1 MLSFSV
7 FVLLPSSGFV
17 VKTLCPETK
26 THSPGL
32 LGLLSKFYFCFSECA
47 RHCLSPPCY
56 AFARHVSI
64 YSSVMKVPETWGLK
78 FGGQTTCTKESN
90 ANHRPITPPRPLL
103 VFYTNYPSSVFFQK
117 LYFQYTYLF
126 FYHDLH
132 LLVLKFSVSF
142 LRIVFIVNVIV
153 QKDTAEVL

>member
-47 RHCLSPPCY
+47 RHCLSPPCC

-64 YSSVMKVPETWGLK
+64 CSSVVKVSNRRVGR
-78 FGGQTTCTKESN
+78 FGGKVTCTKERNSN
-90 ANHRPITPPRPLL
+90 HSPITLPRPLL
-103 VFYTNYPSSVFFQK
+103 VFYAHYPSTVLFQK
-117 LYFQYTYLF
+117 LCFLYIYSF

-132 LLVLKFSVSF
+132 LLVFKFSVSF
-142 LRIVFIVNVIV
+142 LRIVFIVNIIV
-153 QKDTAEVL
+153 QKNTAEVL